1 MTILRWFLSHLVLLI
16 VVGTLVFA
24 WLRWDD
30 LQGWVPEPV
39 NRVVMQLRHRIDA
52 VTHSEEATATASRP
66 ETTGQPA
73 EPERLAA
80 MPEAGTSAAG
90 AAGVAQAT
98 QQESNEPT
106 ATETAGMPGAEGV
119 NAPGPK
125 AAPATQPE
133 AGSPERM
140 AASEPTGTAG
150 TGGQPMAAG
159 ETAPGSEATEAMAG
173 QAEPRQ
179 AAGPETPAAEEA
191 ATQFASRADRAETA
205 AQASPAEAAAGPAT
219 GPAAAGAGADR
230 AGFMALLGKAREAFW
245 RRDLRTAIETY
256 RELTRLAPE
265 DADVWGEYG
274 NVLFAAN
281 DMPAAAEAYAQAAER
296 LIAAGRRE
304 EVTALLPIIQRFYP
318 ARAQALQQKLQASA
332 SRG

>member
-30 LQGWVPEPV
+30 LQGWVPGPV
-39 NRVVMQLRHRIDA
+39 NRVVMQLRHRLDA
-52 VTHSEEATATASRP
+52 VTHGEEATATASHP

-80 MPEAGTSAAG
+80 MPEAETSAVG

-133 AGSPERM
+133 AAGSERM

-150 TGGQPMAAG
+150 TGAQPMAAG
-159 ETAPGSEATEAMAG
+159 ETAAGSEVPGAMAG

-179 AAGPETPAAEEA
+179 AAGAETPAAEEA
-191 ATQFASRADRAETA
+191 AVQSASGVERAETA
-205 AQASPAEAAAGPAT
+205 ARALPAETTAA
-219 GPAAAGAGADR
+219 PAAAGAGADR
-230 AGFMALLGKAREAFW
+230 AEFMALLGKAREAFW

-256 RELTRLAPE
+256 RELTRLTPE

-281 DMPAAAEAYAQAAER
+281 DVPGAAEAYAQAAER
-296 LIAAGRRE
+296 LIATGRSE
-304 EVTALLPIIQRFYP
+304 EVMPLLPIIQRFNP
-318 ARAQALQQKLQASA
+318 ARAQALQQKLQEAA
-332 SRG
+332 PRG